1 MGKNNKRTGFE
12 LTESATHTVNTGER
26 DKCKQCNN
34 FIPVI
39 DTALFSMAMDR
50 GWYNTAT
57 YEKSMSADENFLFG
71 GFK

>member
-1 MGKNNKRTGFE
+1 MGKNNKRTGYE

-26 DKCKQCNN
+26 DQCKQCNN

-50 GWYNTAT
+50 G
-57 YEKSMSADENFLFG
+57 
-71 GFK
+71 